1 MYKALDAATEDK
13 GAALTELLQEDPV
26 TGGLSLSQQLAK
38 RKAVKPAILAPPNPL
53 LRLPPRSSAS
63 LHSATAPSHP
73 TPSLSDGPFGLREG
87 DVARG
92 LRGEGGGGGI
102 LHDGQAM
109 RGKDSGK
116 DSGKGS
122 GKAATGQRTG
132 LKRGF
137 LGAGGGGAG
146 AKGAVAASGDDEVCV
161 CVCMCFYMYV
171 CTHMHVCVCVCVASQ
186 Q

>member
-1 MYKALDAATEDK
+1 MYKALDAATDDK
-13 GAALTELLQEDPV
+13 GAALTELLREDPV

-63 LHSATAPSHP
+63 LHSATAPPPPPPHSVA
-73 TPSLSDGPFGLREG
+73 PSSLPGGPFGLREG

-92 LRGEGGGGGI
+92 LRGEGGGAGS

-109 RGKDSGK
+109 RGKDGGK
-116 DSGKGS
+116 ESSKCSGKGS
-122 GKAATGQRTG
+122 GKAATGQRSG

-137 LGAGGGGAG
+137 LGAGGGGGG

-161 CVCMCFYMYV
+161 CVCVCIYMYV
-171 CTHMHVCVCVCVASQ
+171 CT
-186 Q
+186 